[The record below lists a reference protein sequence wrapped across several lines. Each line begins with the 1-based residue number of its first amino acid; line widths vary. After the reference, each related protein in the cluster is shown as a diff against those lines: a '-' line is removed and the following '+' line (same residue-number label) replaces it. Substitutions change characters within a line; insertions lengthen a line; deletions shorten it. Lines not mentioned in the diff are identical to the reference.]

1 MGVKLDDCLDS
12 DEYRES
18 FKVIEECFNKRVNTP
33 HLLIDPIY
41 KLLEE
46 HKYIPSLKIAHDFS
60 SNIIKKRRQ
69 LFEAEQKKES
79 NQEINENEE
88 FE

>member
-1 MGVKLDDCLDS
+1 MDDCSDS

-18 FKVIEECFNKRVNTP
+18 FKVFEECFNKRVNTP

-41 KLLEE
+41 KILEE
-46 HKYIPSLKIAHDFS
+46 HKYIPSLKIAHEFS
-60 SNIIKKRRQ
+60 SNIIKKRRE
-69 LFEAEQKKES
+69 LFEDELKKQS
-79 NQEINENEE
+79 NKEIAENED